1 LLRISW
7 RHVQQQH
14 YHGRCRH
21 FHSSTTAA
29 RQRGEY
35 YKLRHHKK
43 AAEVCP
49 FQVLGLDRRT
59 GTDKEG
65 KRSHDGAA
73 EDNNAEEGSH
83 AKGDGSGV
91 LTYRAVKTAFL
102 KIAMAHHP
110 DTTEA
115 ETQEEMDAHRDIFI
129 RAREAFEMIVPGPD
143 GAAILRSESPEHA
156 IDDDDENYES
166 AIDVDAWFQS
176 ETGHAMPFMDLQT
189 MREVAKMTET
199 VGHGLDRDGGMWLL
213 AEMVSDNVKK
223 GGGDGMSLLRLEAG
237 DVTNNSHV
245 DGVLRRRRRRDR

>member
-1 LLRISW
+1 LLRSSR
-7 RHVQQQH
+7 RHAQQQNH
-14 YHGRCRH
+14 DRHRH
-21 FHSSTTAA
+21 FHNSTTAA

-49 FQVLGLDRRT
+49 FQVLGLDRRP
-59 GTDKEG
+59 GTDQEG
-65 KRSHDGAA
+65 KRSHDGA
-73 EDNNAEEGSH
+73 EENNNNAEDGSR
-83 AKGDGSGV
+83 AKGDESGV

-129 RAREAFEMIVPGPD
+129 RAREAFEMIVPGPN

-156 IDDDDENYES
+156 HDDDQQDES